1 VIEKVIDSSIL
12 AKYIL
17 KEKGWEN
24 IRDILI
30 EKPYTLELAIK
41 ETVNAIWKRV
51 YLLRDISIEKA
62 RILTED
68 LIVLS
73 RNLRIEDQNKYLQK
87 AIEISIKYGITIYDS
102 LFIAL
107 AYMRKAELITSD
119 KKQFEIA
126 KKMGIKAVLL

>member
-1 VIEKVIDSSIL
+1 MIEKVIDSSIL

-17 KEKGWEN
+17 KEKGWRN

-41 ETVNAIWKRV
+41 ETANAIWKRV
-51 YLLRDISIEKA
+51 YLLRDIGIEKG
-62 RILTED
+62 RILVED
-68 LIVLS
+68 LIILG
-73 RNLRIEDQNKYLQK
+73 RNLRIEDQSKYLQK
-87 AIEISIKYGITIYDS
+87 AIDISIEYGITIYDS

-107 AYMRKAELITSD
+107 ACTKRAELVTSD

-126 KKMGIKAVLL
+126 RRLGIRAVLL